1 MSEQTAV
8 RSSHDAVLPDDV
20 TDPLL
25 WRAAYDVAAAH
36 RPDERGRC
44 PSLLC
49 AGQSTP
55 CEPLRTASRA
65 MRLASGGASVSRR
78 SAAREASAPVHPQR
92 RRRAA

>member
-1 MSEQTAV
+1 MSEQTSV
-8 RSSHDAVLPDDV
+8 RSSRDAVLPDGV

-36 RPDERGRC
+36 RPDERGHC

-49 AGQSTP
+49 AGQNAP

-65 MRLASGGASVSRR
+65 MRLAGGGAPVARR
-78 SAAREASAPVHPQR
+78 SAAREASAPAQPQR